1 MDLPETLCLC
11 VLAAG
16 CRVERG
22 LARMCSNLSL
32 PVSSRMRFIGLSSG
46 YDSGAIHVALV
57 NDQIGHFAYTV
68 YSTEDM
74 DILKERIGWAGNW
87 TETNVIES

>member
-1 MDLPETLCLC
+1 MH
-11 VLAAG
+11 
-16 CRVERG
+16 
-22 LARMCSNLSL
+22 SNLSV
-32 PVSSRMRFIGLSSG
+32 PVSRSMRFIGLSSG

-57 NDQIGHFAYTV
+57 NDQTGHFAYTV
-68 YSTEDM
+68 YSTEDV